1 LLSKEQG
8 IFIPLEAESLPRF
21 VLLALDVSEHLH
33 CVSANSIDR
42 DLFQTRMRYGSRDT
56 LVTLPKLNPVAFI
69 IPYWKQHELPN
80 VCPGDYYQFS
90 EAAAAYVARA
100 AARDSSRPAGF
111 FCGQNDSYYA
121 GLNRTRI

>member
-1 LLSKEQG
+1 MLSKEQG

-80 VCPGDYYQFS
+80 VCPRDYW
-90 EAAAAYVARA
+90 ELDDRARRTLKRIRRRPRVLAACWQQ
-100 AARDSSRPAGF
+100 SRLPF
-111 FCGQNDSYYA
+111 
-121 GLNRTRI
+121 